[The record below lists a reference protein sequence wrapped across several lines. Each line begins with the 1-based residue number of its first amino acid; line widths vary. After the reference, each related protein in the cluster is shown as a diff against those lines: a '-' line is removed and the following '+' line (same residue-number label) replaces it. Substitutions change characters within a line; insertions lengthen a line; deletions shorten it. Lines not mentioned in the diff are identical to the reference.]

1 MKPWKRAE
9 QKCATA
15 IGSRRTP
22 LSGGASQITR
32 SDSLHPTIYLE
43 TKYRKRFAVVE
54 LMRETEVKARVENK
68 VAVLGL
74 VQKGLHTR
82 YYLIPEPLMR
92 LLMTL
97 CPTALKFDAPAFGAI
112 GEHEPLESIAP
123 KPTDSSDAGSKDS
136 PVYTP

>member
-82 YYLIPEPLMR
+82 YYLIPERLMTC
-92 LLMTL
+92 LMTL
-97 CPTALKFDAPAFGAI
+97 CPTALKFDTLVPGA
-112 GEHEPLESIAP
+112 ESKDEPLEI
-123 KPTDSSDAGSKDS
+123 KPPQPTNSSNTGAEESAVN
-136 PVYTP
+136 PL